1 MGILEHGGKAGECL
15 RGPVKTEEW
24 GWGGV
29 WRGCGGGGRV
39 VYRLSSERMME
50 WSDRTELWRPTW
62 KLRTNGHR
70 DGETMP

>member
-1 MGILEHGGKAGECL
+1 MGILELGGKAGECL

-29 WRGCGGGGRV
+29 GRVCRWGRV

-50 WSDRTELWRPTW
+50 WSDRMELWRPTW
-62 KLRTNGHR
+62 KLRANGHR
-70 DGETMP
+70 DRETMP

>member
-1 MGILEHGGKAGECL
+1 MSASGDQSKRSGDGVEYGEFV
-15 RGPVKTEEW
+15 R
-24 GWGGV
+24 
-29 WRGCGGGGRV
+29 GRV

-50 WSDRTELWRPTW
+50 WSDRMELWRPTW